1 MLWKRL
7 GLSLLCLLF
16 AFYLGALV
24 YGGFYTTQIEVNNP
38 QSGTILRTNGADTN
52 VVIEGVAG
60 PTVLLIHGAGAN
72 AREFEL
78 TLIPRLASTHRVMT
92 PDRPGHGYSDKVPEA
107 HTLRVQAAQM
117 ASVLDS
123 MPSAQPVTVVGHSYG
138 SAVALRLAL
147 DRPDLV
153 RSLVLLA
160 PVSHDWGPNKVAW
173 YNAAAATPIIG
184 TVFSQLM
191 PIFGPDEARAGMSY
205 SFKPAPEPPDFY
217 DKAGVGLLFRPANF
231 RANAQELSALRS
243 ELVAQ
248 QDRYSELRMPL
259 VIAYGSADQTMDPTI
274 HVEQLEQQVSN
285 VRLISFVDEG
295 HIPHYRKADYI
306 SELIARISKEP
317 ELDGKSS
324 NRLEIAYPKRVQ
336 R

>member
-1 MLWKRL
+1 MFWKRSGLYLL
-7 GLSLLCLLF
+7 GLIV
-16 AFYLGALV
+16 AFYLGALI

-38 QSGTILRTNGADTN
+38 QSGTILRTKGADTN

-78 TLIPRLASTHRVMT
+78 TLLPRLASSNIVLAA
-92 PDRPGHGYSDKVPEA
+92 DRPGHGYSERVPEA

-117 ASVLDS
+117 ASVLEQLS
-123 MPSAQPVTVVGHSYG
+123 SAQPVTVVGHSYG

-160 PVSHDWGPNKVAW
+160 PVSHDWGPDKVAW
-173 YNAAAATPIIG
+173 YNAAAATPLVG

-205 SFKPAPEPPDFY
+205 SFKPAPEPPEFF

-248 QDRYSELRMPL
+248 QDRYGELKMPL
-259 VIAYGSADQTMDPTI
+259 VIVYGSADQTMDPAF

-285 VRLISFVDEG
+285 VRSIPFDDEG
-295 HIPHYRKADYI
+295 HIPHYRKADFV
-306 SELIARISKEP
+306 SELIAQIANEP
-317 ELDGKSS
+317 ELDGKGAS
-324 NRLEIAYPKRVQ
+324 RLDNTYTE
-336 R
+336 